1 MAGGAQ
7 HKSFMSVGTLHH
19 ELNNWVTFDFEQSLH
34 ETNACTDRLVPCR
47 CSTASRL
54 APGATSGRRVA
65 RLCVP
70 VARVL
75 RDGILQAFPSR
86 RKATPRQFQAID
98 SRANAVASSGRESSS
113 HP

>member
-34 ETNACTDRLVPCR
+34 ETNACPDRLVPCR

-54 APGATSGRRVA
+54 APGDLRSEGGTSLRSSCTRSAGRHA
-65 RLCVP
+65 ASISVP
-70 VARVL
+70 QKSHA
-75 RDGILQAFPSR
+75 A
-86 RKATPRQFQAID
+86 
-98 SRANAVASSGRESSS
+98 AVSSD
-113 HP
+113 